1 MVIAII
7 SSVLVFMI
15 SILYLLL
22 FLGKPLGF
30 LAWGGQYEEELPKKM
45 RIQSALSI
53 PAQWFAI
60 LVLLSLGQVFSLDA
74 DNIIIFFGYI
84 YMAFFF
90 VNAILNFLSKSYYE
104 KMIMTPIALWVSF
117 SFFYLLF
124 LY

>member
-1 MVIAII
+1 
-7 SSVLVFMI
+7 MI

-30 LAWGGQYEEELPKKM
+30 LAWGGQYERELPKKM

-60 LVLLSLGQVFSLDA
+60 LVLFSLGQVFSLDTN
-74 DNIIIFFGYI
+74 NIIIFFGYI